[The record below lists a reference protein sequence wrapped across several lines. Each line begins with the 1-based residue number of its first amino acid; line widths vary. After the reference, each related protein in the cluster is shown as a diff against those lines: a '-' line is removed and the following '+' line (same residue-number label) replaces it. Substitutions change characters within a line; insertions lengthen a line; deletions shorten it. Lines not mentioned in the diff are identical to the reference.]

1 MEFTPSKRSLA
12 NKNIR
17 VKSKDVA
24 QSNSKNEKLIVL
36 FETNDRALG
45 LYWIAEP
52 TQSKH
57 ATTKVGFA
65 ARTILDTQIGFE
77 MGFIV
82 DYLGEKL

>member
-1 MEFTPSKRSLA
+1 MGQGCSNRFQSILKIVLVEFTPSKRSLA

-45 LYWIAEP
+45 LY
-52 TQSKH
+52 
-57 ATTKVGFA
+57 
-65 ARTILDTQIGFE
+65 
-77 MGFIV
+77 
-82 DYLGEKL
+82 